1 MRRWRKHPRTKPR
14 SFAKE
19 RALSLF
25 ALVLWIAPAAPSAD
39 APLSSAFAVRSLTS
53 EQAELAL
60 PVDLTGIVIF
70 VDSGATVFLQ
80 DSTAGTFFRS
90 IENPAPPLG
99 SLVRV
104 RGKTF
109 PGLYLP
115 GIEEAT
121 YEILEAA
128 KLPSPL
134 DASFE
139 DLSSGRYH
147 YQRVAVEGVIRRIL
161 TDRVLSDRVRS
172 EDEKLTIL
180 RLALGTRFLDIEVD
194 QTGSLEETWV
204 DRRVRVTGLAAGR
217 INDQRQLV
225 EPYLRCR
232 DWSDIEILR
241 EATDPTSLLPLPPE
255 ALLPFAVE
263 GPPEHRVAVEGTVL
277 AVFPASSSTRDIFL
291 RIGETA
297 LRARLDE
304 ADNAQPQPSIG
315 DTTRVVGFPE
325 MTGFRASLA
334 DAIIVSQSPGETGPA
349 ALKLTLDEI
358 LEGSAE
364 SDLVQVSG
372 ELIDAYRDER
382 GATLILGEGGTR
394 TIRVE
399 SPAWRDDLLP
409 GTRVTVV
416 GICQSEATFRSN
428 RYRSAPTSVF
438 LKCRSEADLTII
450 QPPRWWTIRRL
461 SWILGGLLI
470 AMILA
475 TLWITLLQIQVRH
488 QTNALRLGIRKEVAA
503 AERQH
508 LAREFHDSL
517 EQNLTGLALRIDAA
531 TARSTEAREREFLEG
546 SRRLLA
552 RIQEETRHLVS
563 DLRRSSDKDLRLRD
577 TLSEFVLEQQGLS
590 PQLRLELDD
599 ANFASDLPASV
610 VHHLK
615 MIASE
620 AITNARKHASANS
633 ILIRLVESDDSLHL
647 SIADDGG
654 GLVGPDETQGR
665 PGHFGC
671 IGMRER
677 CRKIGANIDW
687 ISPPDSGTTVL
698 VKLPLPLPSHDD
710 FH

>member
-1 MRRWRKHPRTKPR
+1 
-14 SFAKE
+14 
-19 RALSLF
+19 
-25 ALVLWIAPAAPSAD
+25 
-39 APLSSAFAVRSLTS
+39 
-53 EQAELAL
+53 LAL

-80 DSTAGTFFRS
+80 DATAGTFFRA
-90 IENPAPPLG
+90 IESPAPPLG
-99 SLVRV
+99 SRVRV

-121 YEILEAA
+121 YEVLETAT
-128 KLPSPL
+128 PPPPL
-134 DASFE
+134 NASFE

-147 YQRVAVEGVIRRIL
+147 YQRVAVEGVIRRVL
-161 TDRVLSDRVRS
+161 SNRVLSDRVRT
-172 EDEKLTIL
+172 EDENLTIL

-194 QTGSLEETWV
+194 QTSSLKETWV

-241 EATDPTSLLPLPPE
+241 EATDPTGLLPLPPE

-277 AVFPASSSTRDIFL
+277 AIFPESSYARDIFL

-297 LRARLDE
+297 LRARLDMTDT
-304 ADNAQPQPSIG
+304 ALPKPGIG
-315 DTTRVVGFPE
+315 DTVRVVGFPE

-334 DAIIVSQSPGETGPA
+334 DALIVSQSPGEPGPA
-349 ALKLTLDEI
+349 PLKLTLDEI

-372 ELIDAYRDER
+372 ELIDAYRGES

-409 GTRVTVV
+409 GTRVSVV

-428 RYRSAPTSVF
+428 RYRSSPTSVF
-438 LKCRSEADLTII
+438 LKCRSNSDLTII
-450 QPPRWWTIRRL
+450 QPPRWWTMRRL

-475 TLWITLLQIQVRH
+475 ALWITLLQIQVRH

-517 EQNLTGLALRIDAA
+517 EQNLTGLALRMDAA
-531 TARSTEAREREFLEG
+531 TTRSTESREREFLEG

-552 RIQEETRHLVS
+552 RIQEETRHLIS
-563 DLRRSSDKDLRLRD
+563 DMRRSSDQDLRLRD

-590 PQLRLELDD
+590 PELRLEIDGT
-599 ANFASDLPASV
+599 NFDSNLPASV

-620 AITNARKHASANS
+620 AITNARKHASAQS
-633 ILIRLVESDDSLHL
+633 ILIRLTETNDNLQM
-647 SIADDGG
+647 SIIDDGR
-654 GLVGPDETQGR
+654 GLAKPDETMGR

-677 CRKIGANIDW
+677 CRRIGGNIDW
-687 ISPPDSGTTVL
+687 ITPPEGGTTVL
-698 VKLPLPLPSHDD
+698 VTLTLPLSSHDD

>member
-1 MRRWRKHPRTKPR
+1 MRRWRKPPRTKPCFFTR
-14 SFAKE
+14 E
-19 RALSLF
+19 RAVSLF
-25 ALVLWIAPAAPSAD
+25 ALVLGITTSATSAAP
-39 APLSSAFAVRSLTS
+39 PLGSAFAVRSLSS
-53 EQAELAL
+53 EQAELAW
-60 PVDLTGIVIF
+60 PVELTGVVIF
-70 VDSGATVFLQ
+70 VDSGATIFLQ
-80 DSTAGTFFRS
+80 DDTAGTFFRTRQV
-90 IENPAPPLG
+90 PAPALG

-121 YEILEAA
+121 FETLETVPM
-128 KLPSPL
+128 PSPL
-134 DASFE
+134 VASYE

-147 YQRVAVEGVIRRIL
+147 YQRVAAEGVIRR
-161 TDRVLSDRVRS
+161 VRAV
-172 EDEKLTIL
+172 DENLTIL
-180 RLALGTRFLDIEVD
+180 RLALGTRSLDIEVD
-194 QTGSLEETWV
+194 QAASPTTTWV

-232 DWSDIEILR
+232 DWSDIATLR
-241 EATDPTSLLPLPPE
+241 EATDPAVLLPLPPE

-263 GPPEHRVAVEGTVL
+263 GSPEHRVAVEGTVL
-277 AVFPASSSTRDIFL
+277 AIFGNSHSDRDIFL

-304 ADNAQPQPSIG
+304 TNAPPTLPEIG
-315 DTTRVVGFPE
+315 DSVKIVGFPE

-334 DAIIVSQSPGETGPA
+334 DAIISTQSPGQEKPS
-349 ALKLTLDEI
+349 ALHSPLHEI
-358 LEGSAE
+358 LDGRAEG
-364 SDLVQVSG
+364 DLVCVRGQLV
-372 ELIDAYRDER
+372 DAYRGES
-382 GATLILGEGGTR
+382 GATLILGQDESR

-399 SPAWRDDLLP
+399 SPVWRDDWVP
-409 GTRVTVV
+409 GSQLAVI
-416 GICQSEATFRSN
+416 GICQSEDTYRSE
-428 RYRSAPTSVF
+428 RYRSAPAMVF
-438 LKCRSEADLTII
+438 LKCRSQEDITII

-461 SWILGGLLI
+461 SWILGGLFFT
-470 AMILA
+470 MILA

-517 EQNLTGLALRIDAA
+517 EQNLTGLALRMDAA
-531 TARSTEAREREFLEG
+531 TARSSEARERAFLED

-552 RIQEETRHLVS
+552 RIQEETRHLIS
-563 DLRRSSDKDLRLRD
+563 DLRRSSDKELRLYD
-577 TLSEFVLEQQGLS
+577 ALCELVLEQHGLS
-590 PQLRLELDD
+590 PELKLDLETNEPIH
-599 ANFASDLPASV
+599 ASNFPASV

-620 AITNARKHASANS
+620 AITNSRKHASAQS
-633 ILIRLVESDDSLHL
+633 ILIRLAETSDSLQL
-647 SIADDGG
+647 SITDDGA
-654 GLVGPDETQGR
+654 GLAGPDETQGR

-677 CRKIGANIDW
+677 CRKLGASIDW
-687 ISPPDSGTTVL
+687 ISPPEGGTMVQ
-698 VKLPLPLPSHDD
+698 VRLPLPLLPLEDLP
-710 FH
+710 

>member
-1 MRRWRKHPRTKPR
+1 MRPWRKHPRTTAR
-14 SFAKE
+14 SFATG
-19 RALSLF
+19 RALSLL
-25 ALVLWIAPAAPSAD
+25 ALLLWIAPVAPSAEP
-39 APLSSAFAVRSLTS
+39 PLNSALAVRSLS
-53 EQAELAL
+53 LEQAELAL

-70 VDSGATVFLQ
+70 VDAGATVFLQ
-80 DSTAGTFFRS
+80 DSTAGTFFRA
-90 IENPAPPLG
+90 IENSSPPLG
-99 SLVRV
+99 SRVRV
-104 RGKTF
+104 QGKTF

-121 YEILEAA
+121 YEVLEAA
-128 KLPSPL
+128 PLPPPL
-134 DASFE
+134 DASYE

-147 YQRVAVEGVIRRIL
+147 YQRVAVEGVIRRVL
-161 TDRVLSDRVRS
+161 SERLLSDRVRS
-172 EDEKLTIL
+172 EDENLTIL

-194 QTGSLEETWV
+194 QTGLQQETWV

-241 EATDPTSLLPLPPE
+241 EATDPTILPPLPPE
-255 ALLPFAVE
+255 ALLPFAVD

-277 AVFPASSSTRDIFL
+277 AIFPTTSDARDIFL
-291 RIGETA
+291 RIGDTA
-297 LRARLDE
+297 LRARLDQT
-304 ADNAQPQPSIG
+304 DQSQPQPSIG
-315 DTTRVVGFPE
+315 DTVRVVGFPE
-325 MTGFRASLA
+325 MSGFRASLA
-334 DAIIVSQSPGETGPA
+334 DAIIVTQNPGEPEPS
-349 ALKLTLDEI
+349 ALPLTLDEI
-358 LEGSAE
+358 LDGSAE
-364 SDLVQVSG
+364 GDLVQVSG
-372 ELIDAYRDER
+372 ELIDAYRGES

-394 TIRVE
+394 NIRVE
-399 SPAWRDDLLP
+399 IPTWRDDLLP
-409 GTRVTVV
+409 GSRVSVV

-428 RYRSAPTSVF
+428 RYRSSPTSVF

-450 QPPRWWTIRRL
+450 QPPRWWTMRRL
-461 SWILGGLLI
+461 SWFLGGLLI

-517 EQNLTGLALRIDAA
+517 EQNLTGLALRMDAA

-552 RIQEETRHLVS
+552 RIQEETRHLIS
-563 DLRRSSDKDLRLRD
+563 DLRRSSDQDLRLPD

-590 PQLRLELDD
+590 PELRLELEGTHFD
-599 ANFASDLPASV
+599 ADVPASV

-620 AITNARKHASANS
+620 AVTNARKHASARS
-633 ILIRLVESDDSLHL
+633 ILIRLVETDDTLQL
-647 SIADDGG
+647 SINDDGK
-654 GLVGPDETQGR
+654 GLAKPDETMGR

-677 CRKIGANIDW
+677 CRKIGASIDW
-687 ISPPDSGTTVL
+687 ISPPGGGTKVQVTL
-698 VKLPLPLPSHDD
+698 ALPFVTHDD
-710 FH
+710 SP